1 MFNLLSCCRKSFL
14 EVYLYPPTPDKST
27 YHSISDDHLCL
38 LITQLLIIQS
48 IKSTHEYSFEL
59 LHTLKPIWRKIQF
72 WSYHQLNKQ
81 KIQYLNL
88 TKKTHRIKESR
99 TYSSDE
105 TPISNRSPK
114 VSCFWTNGTVQEC
127 SERSH
132 VWPNPASNS
141 TQAVKNFKKV
151 NNPSLITIKILQRMT
166 KIQYPIA

>member
-14 EVYLYPPTPDKST
+14 EVYLYPPTPEKST

-48 IKSTHEYSFEL
+48 IKSTHEHSFEL

-88 TKKTHRIKESR
+88 TKKPTESR
-99 TYSSDE
+99 S
-105 TPISNRSPK
+105 
-114 VSCFWTNGTVQEC
+114 QE
-127 SERSH
+127 H
-132 VWPNPASNS
+132 TAATKPQLATGPQKWVVFGP
-141 TQAVKNFKKV
+141 TGLFKNARNEAMYDQTLLQIALKQ
-151 NNPSLITIKILQRMT
+151 SKILKKST
-166 KIQYPIA
+166 THHW